1 MGERNR
7 PEASGGKCECTL
19 FCWWEDIKHM
29 DIEISSRKY
38 HHNKMLISEEI
49 GRGVSVLSSMNWK
62 LFQNKTA
69 EEKNTKIIR
78 WHDRDKCENN
88 NFEFVK

>member
-1 MGERNR
+1 MGKRNR
-7 PEASGGKCECTL
+7 PEGSGGKCEGTL

-38 HHNKMLISEEI
+38 HHNKMLISEEV
-49 GRGVSVLSSMNWK
+49 GWGVSVLSSMNRK
-62 LFQNKTA
+62 LFQNKTV

-78 WHDRDKCENN
+78 WHDRDKCDNN
-88 NFEFVK
+88 SFEFVK

>member
-1 MGERNR
+1 
-7 PEASGGKCECTL
+7 
-19 FCWWEDIKHM
+19 
-29 DIEISSRKY
+29 
-38 HHNKMLISEEI
+38 MLISEEI

-78 WHDRDKCENN
+78 WHERDKCENN